1 MPYRRPRL
9 MATISSPSFDM
20 PYAFCGLEIR
30 SGVAC
35 ISSGPPHTGQGMSH
49 WPAASALL
57 RAHARHLLA
66 VDRAPVE
73 PFAHRRL
80 RRRHHDPGE
89 VEALGHDDLV
99 EQGGRD
105 HVHVGEPREVGQ
117 VVLVGGEVVDGVDAA
132 QEVGEQVAVAGVAL
146 VEVDPGTQVR
156 RAARSGV
163 PAGSA
168 RRARRPRA
176 RAPAA
181 GRRCAIR

>member
-1 MPYRRPRL
+1 
-9 MATISSPSFDM
+9 M

-35 ISSGPPHTGQGMSH
+35 ISSGPPHSGQGMSH
-49 WPAASALL
+49 WPAASGLL
-57 RAHARHLLA
+57 GAHPRYLLA

-73 PFAHRRL
+73 PFAHRGL

-99 EQGGRD
+99 EQGRRD
-105 HVHVGEPREVGQ
+105 HVHVGESREVGQ
-117 VVLVGGEVVDGVDAA
+117 VVLVGGEMVDGVDAT
-132 QEVGEQVAVAGVAL
+132 QQVGDAGRGCGCR
-146 VEVDPGTQVR
+146 PGRSRPPDSGT

-168 RRARRPRA
+168 RRARRRHARA
-176 RAPAA
+176 RAA